1 MNNKEFIPLMV
12 PDIRQEDIDAVS
24 TVLRSGMLVQG
35 QKVAELEAKVA
46 EHIGIKNAIAVSNGT
61 SSLYLALLALGIGK
75 GDEVIVPAFSFMA
88 TANVVELIG
97 AKPVFVDISIET
109 FNIDINRIEKAITRR
124 TRAIIPVHEFG
135 LACDIKEII
144 CIAKKHNLKV
154 IEDAAC
160 AFAATEENKYTG
172 TFGNVGSFSFHP
184 RKAITSGEGGM
195 LTTNEDELARKLRA
209 LRNHGI
215 EINNG
220 KTEFSFA
227 GFNFRMTDFQA
238 VLLLSQLT
246 RLNEILDYKD
256 KLARTYFTELK
267 DCIKL
272 KLPQVPQNKKHTWQS
287 FHIVLNDD
295 IDRDKLIIQLK
306 EKGIGTNLGAQC
318 MPFQKY
324 FLDKYKLNCGKLFPN
339 AMKAYL
345 QGLVLP
351 LYGLLD
357 ENNVQYISSS
367 LKKINGQYT

>member
-1 MNNKEFIPLMV
+1 MNNNKFIPLMV
-12 PDIRQEDIDAVS
+12 PDIRQEDIDAVT

-35 QKVAELEAKVA
+35 EKVAELEAKAA
-46 EHIGIKNAIAVSNGT
+46 EYIGIKHAIAVSSGT
-61 SSLYLALLALGIGK
+61 SSLFLALLALGIGK
-75 GDEVIVPAFSFMA
+75 GDEVIVPAFSYIA

-109 FNIDINRIEKAITRR
+109 FNIDINLIEKAITSK

-144 CIAKKHNLKV
+144 CIAKKYNLKV

-160 AFAATEENKYTG
+160 ALGATEDNKYTG
-172 TFGNVGSFSFHP
+172 TFGDMGSFSFHP

-195 LTTNEDELARKLRA
+195 LTTSDDELAHKLRA

-215 EINNG
+215 ENKDG
-220 KTEFSFA
+220 KTEFTFA

-246 RLNEILDYKD
+246 RLNELFDYKH
-256 KLARTYFTELK
+256 KLARIYFAELQN
-267 DCIKL
+267 CNKL
-272 KLPQVPQNKKHTWQS
+272 KLPLIPQNKKHTWQS
-287 FHIVLNDD
+287 FHVVLNDD
-295 IDRDKLIIQLK
+295 IDRDEMIIQLK
-306 EKGIGTNLGAQC
+306 EEGIGANLGAQC
-318 MPFQKY
+318 IPFQK
-324 FLDKYKLNCGKLFPN
+324 FFIEKYKLNCSKLFPN
-339 AMKAYL
+339 AMQAYL

-357 ENNVQYISSS
+357 ENNIRYICSS
-367 LKKINGQYT
+367 LKK

>member
-1 MNNKEFIPLMV
+1 MNNNEFIPLMV

-24 TVLRSGMLVQG
+24 AVLRSGMLVQG
-35 QKVAELEAKVA
+35 AKVAELEAKVA
-46 EHIGIKNAIAVSNGT
+46 EYIGIKNAIAVSNGT

-109 FNIDINRIEKAITRR
+109 FNIDIILIEKAITRR

-144 CIAKKHNLKV
+144 CIAKKYNLKV

-160 AFAATEENKYTG
+160 AFGATEDNQYTG
-172 TFGNVGSFSFHP
+172 TFGDVGSFSFHP

-195 LTTNEDELARKLRA
+195 LITNDDELARKLRA

-215 EINNG
+215 EIKDG
-220 KTEFSFA
+220 KTEFFLT

-238 VLLLSQLT
+238 VLLISQLT
-246 RLNEILDYKD
+246 RLNEILEYKD
-256 KLARTYFTELK
+256 KLAQAYFTGLQ
-267 DCIKL
+267 DCDKL
-272 KLPQVPQNKKHTWQS
+272 KLPLVPQNKKHTWQS
-287 FHIVLNDD
+287 FHVVMNDD
-295 IDRDKLIIQLK
+295 IDRDALIIQLK
-306 EKGIGTNLGAQC
+306 ERGIGTNLGAQC
-318 MPFQKY
+318 MPFQK
-324 FLDKYKLNCGKLFPN
+324 FFIEKYKLNCSKLFPN

-345 QGLVLP
+345 KGLVLP

-357 ENNVQYISSS
+357 ENNIRYICSA
-367 LKKINGQYT
+367 LKN